1 MTARDRIILSLAWAN
16 FLLGL
21 AGVLKFIPL
30 GFVALQSTLGAN
42 STVAWRWSLD
52 LISDTH
58 WIFLV
63 WVLVLAGIRYVS
75 DRLMILPW
83 RAHSKS
89 FEDTDQSST

>member
-1 MTARDRIILSLAWAN
+1 MTARDRIIFSLAWAN

-63 WVLVLAGIRYVS
+63 WVLVLAGIHYVS
-75 DRLMILPW
+75 DRLMIFPW
-83 RAHSKS
+83 RARLKKR
-89 FEDTDQSST
+89 

>member
-1 MTARDRIILSLAWAN
+1 MTARDRIIFSLAWAD

-30 GFVALQSTLGAN
+30 CFVALQSTLGAK

-52 LISDTH
+52 LVSDTH

-63 WVLVLAGIRYVS
+63 WVVVLVTLQIVS
-75 DRLMILPW
+75 RQNVLFPW
-83 RAHSKS
+83 KYK
-89 FEDTDQSST
+89 TI

>member
-1 MTARDRIILSLAWAN
+1 MTARDRIIFSLAWAN

-52 LISDTH
+52 LVSDTH

-63 WVLVLAGIRYVS
+63 WVVVLFTLQIVS
-75 DRLMILPW
+75 RQNVLFPW
-83 RAHSKS
+83 KYK
-89 FEDTDQSST
+89 TI